1 MLSDERA
8 VIAGNRVLRLVP
20 VHAPEEFKKLLVE
33 VDPTRFEVRRLVIF
47 ERSGAR
53 MDFLLMNVRENS
65 VAKDDQFQ
73 FTPPAGVTIK
83 RAQ

>member
-53 MDFLLMNVRENS
+53 MDFLLNNVRENY
-65 VAKDDQFQ
+65 VAPDAEFT
-73 FTPPAGVTIK
+73 FTPPPGVVVK
-83 RAQ
+83 DQ